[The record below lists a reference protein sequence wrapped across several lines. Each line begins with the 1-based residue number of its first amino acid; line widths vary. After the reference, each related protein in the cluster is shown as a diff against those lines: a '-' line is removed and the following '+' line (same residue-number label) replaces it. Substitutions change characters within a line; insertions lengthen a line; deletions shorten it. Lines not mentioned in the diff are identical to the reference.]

1 MSYKRG
7 LAIVFG
13 CAIAGLVAF
22 AATYPRFYSTA
33 AATPSAAAA
42 PIGGSGATAD
52 TGASPLSALSS
63 DGPLSWNH
71 LSEAQHAALAPFATQ
86 WDSFSDERKQ
96 KWLKIASRF
105 HRMSPEA
112 QKHLHQRME
121 EWVRLTPDQRKVAR
135 ENYQVSKSVPLENR
149 EKAWDAYQK
158 LSEEQ
163 KKKLAA
169 SERVRRPTVVS
180 APPTGKTEV
189 KDINRL
195 VAAREQGHVG
205 GHAEGGSA
213 AGTAPAAPAAP
224 ISGAPMQPG
233 IPNAASIVPATPI
246 PVSPQQAPSMYNGS

>member
-1 MSYKRG
+1 VSYKRG

-22 AATYPRFYSTA
+22 AATYPRFYPTTASTPATA
-33 AATPSAAAA
+33 AAPNGASAGTDTSTSPLAAL
-42 PIGGSGATAD
+42 SSE
-52 TGASPLSALSS
+52 SPLSWS
-63 DGPLSWNH
+63 H
-71 LSEAQHAALAPFATQ
+71 LTDAQRVALAPFDKQ

-96 KWLKIASRF
+96 KWLKIASRY
-105 HRMSPEA
+105 HKMSVES
-112 QKHLHQRME
+112 QERLHKRME
-121 EWVRLTPDQRKVAR
+121 EWVRMTPDERKVAR
-135 ENYQVSKSVPLENR
+135 ENYQVSKSVPLEKR

-169 SERVRRPTVVS
+169 TERTRRPNVVS

-195 VAAREQGHVG
+195 VAQREQGHASSVRG
-205 GHAEGGSA
+205 EAGSA
-213 AGTAPAAPAAP
+213 VAPNSSAAPA
-224 ISGAPMQPG
+224 QPA
-233 IPNAASIVPATPI
+233 IPNAASIVPASPI

>member
-1 MSYKRG
+1 VSYKRG
-7 LAIVFG
+7 LAIVFS

-33 AATPSAAAA
+33 AAPSSAAA
-42 PIGGSGATAD
+42 PSGSSGTPAD
-52 TGASPLSALSS
+52 SNASPLAALSS
-63 DGPLSWNH
+63 DSPISWSH
-71 LSEAQHAALAPFATQ
+71 LTEAQHVALAPFATQ
-86 WDSFSDERKQ
+86 WDSFSDERKK
-96 KWLKIASRF
+96 KWLRIASRF
-105 HRMSPEA
+105 HRMSPDA

-135 ENYQVSKSVPLENR
+135 ENYQVSKSVPLEKR

-169 SERVRRPTVVS
+169 SEHTRRPTIVS

-205 GHAEGGSA
+205 GHAEGSSA
-213 AGTAPAAPAAP
+213 AAAAPAVP
-224 ISGAPMQPG
+224 VSGAPAQPA
-233 IPNAASIVPATPI
+233 IPSAASIVPATPI

>member
-1 MSYKRG
+1 VSYKRG

-22 AATYPRFYSTA
+22 AATYPRFYSGNVVA
-33 AATPSAAAA
+33 PSASAA
-42 PIGGSGATAD
+42 PSGASAGTDAN
-52 TGASPLSALSS
+52 ASPLAALSS
-63 DGPLSWNH
+63 DSPLSWSR
-71 LSEAQHAALAPFATQ
+71 LSEAQHVALAPFATQ

-96 KWLKIASRF
+96 KWIKIASRY
-105 HRMSPEA
+105 HKMSPEA
-112 QKHLHQRME
+112 QERLHKRME
-121 EWVRLTPDQRKVAR
+121 EWVRMTPDERKVAR
-135 ENYQVSKSVPLENR
+135 ENYQVSKSVPLEKR

-158 LSEEQ
+158 LSEDQ

-169 SERVRRPTVVS
+169 SERTRRPNVVS

-195 VAAREQGHVG
+195 VTERER
-205 GHAEGGSA
+205 GHASAGHADATPHASA
-213 AGTAPAAPAAP
+213 APPASASAQPA
-224 ISGAPMQPG
+224 